1 MDVSDPTAIRALA
14 HPLRLDLLELLTASG
29 PATAAHCGRILG
41 VPQANCSFHLRQLAR
56 YGFVED
62 AGPGRD
68 QRERRWRVPEGPSRL
83 RIPAN
88 ADKVVRREL
97 ERVVVERETR
107 AILAHVDRKARDG
120 ETGADRPTQRLTN
133 AIVALTAAEAD
144 ELWRQW
150 QALLEPHITR
160 TAARGL
166 TEGQHYLR
174 LFAATT
180 PMTGIDPEE
189 NDHGADG

>member
-14 HPLRLDLLELLTASG
+14 HPLRLDLLELLAATG

-41 VPQANCSFHLRQLAR
+41 VPQANCSFHLRQLAK

-68 QRERRWRVPEGPSRL
+68 QRERRWRVPEGPARL
-83 RIPAN
+83 RIPAS

-97 ERVVVERETR
+97 ERVVVERETQ

-120 ETGADRPTQRLTN
+120 EPAANQPAQHLAN
-133 AIVALTAAEAD
+133 AVVALSAAEAD

-150 QALLEPHITR
+150 QALLEPHLTR

-166 TEGQHYLR
+166 GEGQHYLR
-174 LFAATT
+174 LFAAAT
-180 PMTGIDPEE
+180 PMTGTGREE
-189 NDHGADG
+189 NDHGTDG